1 MDINNNL
8 TPIVPLREIR
18 RSGSSHAVS
27 GHARPS
33 PAGDQVTLSVQA
45 RSLHAAREAIR
56 RMPAVDMD
64 KVNKIRSQIREG
76 TYVIDPQKIA
86 SKILSESL
94 LEEIE

>member
-8 TPIVPLREIR
+8 PPVVPLKEIR
-18 RSGSSHAVS
+18 KSGSSHAVS
-27 GHARPS
+27 GHAPPS
-33 PAGDQVTLSVQA
+33 RAGDQVTLSAQA
-45 RSLHAAREAIR
+45 RSLQAAREAIR

-76 TYVIDPQKIA
+76 TYAIDPQKIA

-94 LEEIE
+94 LKEIG